1 MVARVR
7 GFFLKHSTWF
17 FLIKKYT
24 LHNIYISKNFMK
36 KRLFW
41 ILTTLF
47 WIFSFC
53 SAEIINWNSESLSLW
68 DTFWWTIYFLFPDWY
83 NCLKFDSDV
92 SSSIRIYIND
102 DLVSDLNN
110 SDIYCNINRYYSAW
124 TNSFNVVYYNLSLWW
139 WTPSSSNID
148 VYYNNWQSSTNI
160 ECDWT
165 QAIEINWLSTLTSTN
180 TFTPYFNIDYTD
192 QDNQKL
198 TESYSKNT
206 LYLSGWL
213 FKKTYTWDNER
224 VLTDT
229 IESSNSDFTWYV
241 PIFDVTWTINENTW
255 NIFNNFSDNALTFLL
270 SNIPAYIQW
279 VILIAVLWLIF
290 WIVRRFKR

>member
-1 MVARVR
+1 M
-7 GFFLKHSTWF
+7 
-17 FLIKKYT
+17 KKY
-24 LHNIYISKNFMK
+24 I
-36 KRLFW
+36 FW
-41 ILTTLF
+41 ILTTLL

-68 DTFWWTIYFLFPDWY
+68 DTFWWTISFLFPDWY

-124 TNSFNVVYYNLSLWW
+124 TKSFNVVYYNLSLWW

-148 VYYNNWQSSTNI
+148 VYYNNWQSSTSI

-165 QAIEINWLSTLTSTN
+165 QAIDIQWLSTITSTN
-180 TFTPYFNIDYTD
+180 TFTPYFNIDYID
-192 QDNQKL
+192 EDNQKL

-206 LYLSGWL
+206 LYLSGWQ

-224 VLTDT
+224 ILTDT
-229 IESSNSDFTWYV
+229 IESPNSSFSWYL
-241 PIFDVTWTINENTW
+241 PTFDVTWSLDPNNEFTW
-255 NIFNNFSDNALTFLL
+255 NVFNNFADNSLKVLL
-270 SNIPAYIQW
+270 SNIPSYIQY
-279 VILIAVLWLIF
+279 VIMIILLFFILGFI
-290 WIVRRFKR
+290 RKFKRR

>member
-1 MVARVR
+1 
-7 GFFLKHSTWF
+7 
-17 FLIKKYT
+17 
-24 LHNIYISKNFMK
+24 MK

-41 ILTTLF
+41 ILTTLL

-53 SAEIINWNSESLSLW
+53 SAEYCWSVDSTNWFEVWFENCEYIWWYGFYATDVLDYWCFFGSENDYNSSSLFGEYAGYYNNSFSSIYACCNSESSDWTWVSVSYISSDSMLNCIWLS
-68 DTFWWTIYFLFPDWY
+68 WW
-83 NCLKFDSDV
+83 S
-92 SSSIRIYIND
+92 
-102 DLVSDLNN
+102 
-110 SDIYCNINRYYSAW
+110 
-124 TNSFNVVYYNLSLWW
+124 
-139 WTPSSSNID
+139 SSSNID
-148 VYYNNWQSSTNI
+148 VYYNNWQSSTSI

-192 QDNQKL
+192 EDNQKL

-229 IESSNSDFTWYV
+229 IESPNSSFSWYL
-241 PIFDVTWTINENTW
+241 PTFDVTWSIDNNNEFTW
-255 NIFNNFSDNALTFLL
+255 NVFNNFADNSLKVLL
-270 SNIPAYIQW
+270 SNIPSYIQY
-279 VILIAVLWLIF
+279 VIMIILLFFILGFI
-290 WIVRRFKR
+290 RKFKRR